1 MAQVELV
8 RRAGI
13 VSERVQ
19 EHRSVAALLAAAS
32 HRDEVLV
39 EAGDA
44 MSRDAYAQGLE
55 RRLAGAHAALE
66 DARFRER
73 DQNELVVRALQSARQ
88 MELLLAR
95 QREVARAMSER
106 REQRDSDE
114 RAQTRASGELHMV
127 GEPQ

>member
-1 MAQVELV
+1 M
-8 RRAGI
+8 
-13 VSERVQ
+13 
-19 EHRSVAALLAAAS
+19 AALLAAAS
-32 HRDEVLV
+32 RRDDVLL

-44 MSRDAYAQGLE
+44 MCRDAYALGLE
-55 RRLAGAHAALE
+55 KSLARAHAALE
-66 DARFRER
+66 GARLRER
-73 DQNELVVRALQSARQ
+73 EQNELVVRALQSARQ

-95 QREVARAMSER
+95 QREVARATSER